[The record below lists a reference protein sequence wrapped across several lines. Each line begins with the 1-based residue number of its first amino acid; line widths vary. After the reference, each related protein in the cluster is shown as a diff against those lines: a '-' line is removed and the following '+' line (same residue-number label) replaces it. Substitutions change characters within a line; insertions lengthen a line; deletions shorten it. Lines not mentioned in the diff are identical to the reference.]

1 MFPAPN
7 TTTIASPNASL
18 QASGSLI
25 GSRFA
30 VDSQNNSTLS
40 AFGGIVPIPYGP
52 FELGVSTFSLYV
64 DGKRIASR
72 DLPYLLFQRAPAGF
86 GPEDF

>member
-1 MFPAPN
+1 
-7 TTTIASPNASL
+7 
-18 QASGSLI
+18 
-25 GSRFA
+25 
-30 VDSQNNSTLS
+30 
-40 AFGGIVPIPYGP
+40 
-52 FELGVSTFSLYV
+52 LGVSTFSLYV